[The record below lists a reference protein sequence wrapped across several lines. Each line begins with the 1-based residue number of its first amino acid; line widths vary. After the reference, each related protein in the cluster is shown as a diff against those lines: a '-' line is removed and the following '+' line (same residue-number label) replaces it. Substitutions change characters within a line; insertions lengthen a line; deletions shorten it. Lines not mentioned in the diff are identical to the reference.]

1 MFEKIR
7 QIHLLSEN
15 VIAQYMKQIISAIMY
30 CHKMGIVHRDLK
42 PENILFD
49 SNKPDACLKIID
61 FGCSAKLSKDGDN
74 LSKRVGTPFYVAPE
88 VLAANYNEK
97 CDIWS
102 IGVILYILICGYPP
116 FFGSS

>member
-1 MFEKIR
+1 
-7 QIHLLSEN
+7 
-15 VIAQYMKQIISAIMY
+15 MY

-49 SNKPDACLKIID
+49 SNRPDACLKIID
-61 FGCSAKLSKDGDN
+61 FGASAKLSTDGIN

-102 IGVILYILICGYPP
+102 MGVILYILICGYPP
-116 FFGSS
+116 FFGTTQGEILQKVR